1 MITSRKLLILFG
13 LLIMSSVASAQNKDI
28 LWQKTLTKDTI
39 PISSIA
45 IAEGKYVAAL
55 KGDEII
61 ILDYNTGDSIKT
73 FSKPKD
79 MLRTD
84 IFFGK
89 NGERLFL
96 LTQSGFLRN
105 WDVFSGEKLNDIN
118 MNATRLK
125 GSLNSYYNV
134 DFQIDYS
141 LDGKYIAVLT
151 SYSFYLGP
159 DKGSDN
165 EVYIFKTEDSTYVT
179 PFSFKIA
186 DKPELIKTTN
196 NKYSNILSQ
205 SSNLHFSSSGFYL
218 LTNLSHEY
226 IIHYAGGAGGPTIYT
241 SSAESNFGSFSSKL
255 KSYHYPKLLPYFIIS
270 SDDDFLLNGN
280 SLMNIPPTSD
290 FRTLNKTGFVF
301 LPDDN
306 HMLAFK
312 SAGGVAAISNIEKD
326 TWEKVYQGDSL
337 TENIIQTN
345 ATRTA
350 FATASN
356 NRVTLWKIP
365 DTLQKATLTADFTMS
380 KDSIPI
386 FDSIAF
392 TNKTF
397 PMKRGT
403 YFGWNFG
410 DGSKTTSEI
419 YPIHKFTQAG
429 IFSVTLSVWDTLGG
443 TSTVTKNVVVNFPS
457 PKAGFTTPKDTVY
470 VGNFVNFTN
479 TTAPIRSGTTF
490 TWQFSD
496 GITSTEFNQQHQFFQ
511 TGSFTVKLTVQDTL
525 GRKDSIVKTVIVI
538 NQIIPNGAAWI
549 NHFHYKQINSLAF
562 SSNGLSIISGSDD
575 SYSRVWDITDGK
587 QLYSKKIGQPVY
599 SVAFT
604 KDSKSGIVGSYSI
617 ANNSPV
623 YVYKSIANYANYMFD
638 WRFTSDSLNLRVNW
652 DIGRGGIT
660 ITGEFQYAGFQ
671 NSFLTND
678 FSENQDWFIIGVNA
692 TVSTNKNTIDPSLIY
707 ISFGNVLLYNFST
720 NKSRYYNIYHAPD
733 ISISA
738 PYNAS
743 TSNSFALISPDNM
756 FYISLRQE
764 YFSKTANILV
774 KDINNDSTYR
784 KIPTTATSMHF
795 SPDKYHLLTNTG
807 LWNIYDSVLIKTVD
821 LPSVFAYHPDGIHV
835 FALRADSTIGIYNLN
850 SNSYEY
856 IYPKQPTV
864 FTALAVAPDGQHIAT
879 GDKYGYFTVW
889 NVPDSLKVSVKV
901 DFDAA
906 VLNRSNIKT
915 KDTITF
921 ANTTLPANNTYDYFW
936 TFGDGTTS
944 SERTPKHTFT
954 KAGTFTVT
962 LTAFQ
967 NGKAVDGM
975 TKKSYITITGTNS
988 AEEPQ
993 AGVEPRF
1000 RIVSNP
1006 SYGEL
1011 SINYTLTQPSN
1022 IQITIT
1028 DVLGREIGNWSLQEQ
1043 AGDHSFGW
1051 NSTIGAGMYYCTFR
1065 VGSIV
1070 HTEPFVVLQ

>member
-1 MITSRKLLILFG
+1 MTTSRKLLILIG
-13 LLIMSSVASAQNKDI
+13 LLIISGVVSAQNKDI

-55 KGDEII
+55 KGDEIV

-73 FSKPKD
+73 FPKPAD
-79 MLRTD
+79 MYGTD
-84 IFFGK
+84 IILGK
-89 NGERLFL
+89 NGERLFI
-96 LTQSGFLRN
+96 LTQGGYLRS
-105 WDVFSGEKLNDIN
+105 WDISLGVVFKDIL
-118 MNATRLK
+118 MNATK
-125 GSLNSYYNV
+125 FKDSYKSYYGINFFMDNSLNGN
-134 DFQIDYS
+134 
-141 LDGKYIAVLT
+141 LIAVLT
-151 SYSFYLGP
+151 SYSFYEGP
-159 DKGSDN
+159 DQGGGKA
-165 EVYIFKTEDSTYVT
+165 VYIFNTIDSSYAKPYSAIKITESDFSTIKKHRT
-179 PFSFKIA
+179 ESILNKSADINFS
-186 DKPELIKTTN
+186 PSGNYLLN
-196 NKYSNILSQ
+196 NL
-205 SSNLHFSSSGFYL
+205 FSSYAF
-218 LTNLSHEY
+218 H
-226 IIHYAGGAGGPTIYT
+226 HAGGGFSYSST
-241 SSAESNFGSFSSKL
+241 SDAYFSSFNPSL
-255 KSYHYPKLLPYFIIS
+255 KTYHITGSLPFYTVS
-270 SDDDFLLNGN
+270 SGDDFLLSGN
-280 SLMNIPPTSD
+280 KLTNIPPVQF
-290 FRTLNKTGFVF
+290 FRTLTKTGFVF

-496 GITSTEFNQQHQFFQ
+496 GITSTELNQQHQFFQ

-821 LPSVFAYHPDGIHV
+821 LPSVFEYHPDGIHV

-864 FTALAVAPDGQHIAT
+864 FTALAVAPDGKHIAT
-879 GDKYGYFTVW
+879 GDKYGYITVW
-889 NVPDSLKVSVKV
+889 NVPDSLKISVKV

-915 KDTITF
+915 TDTITF

-967 NGKAVDGM
+967 NGKIVDGM
-975 TKKSYITITGTNS
+975 TKKNYITINGTNS

-1000 RIVSNP
+1000 RIVPNP